1 MTDSAS
7 TVPERAVKNP
17 RAIIEALTSSLAGR
31 RFAYASADLRKG
43 VLLGR
48 APDCTVRFDSAR
60 DLKVSGHHAL
70 IEERQD
76 GIFVRDQ
83 GSSNGLYLN
92 RERVT
97 TDGLR
102 VYDGDELHLGQEGAV
117 LRIMVPGDSRPPA
130 SQFPAPSSHGAPASR
145 IAPDSASLTMMVNNI
160 GSQVGAGDKTKH
172 LLKAVAEQLEARA
185 EKKAGGLVTMVGA
198 LFMLIVAAGAIGV
211 WYYQHEEEAKV
222 AAQGRTDAEMQAR
235 EKDRDEAEKAR
246 QQREK
251 DREKEMEDLRK
262 QMSDLQTAM
271 AKQEKLAEDL
281 RVEQAKRFED
291 MKKEVGESTAA
302 RVKEISEAQFKT
314 LKDATDEQLKALKE
328 FTAPSGDSAFRDL
341 VDKYNP
347 GVFLIFVQYPLLDA
361 DGKAVG
367 VESGTGTGWVAKIEG
382 KKAWIVTN
390 KHVIKP
396 FLFNAELAISHA
408 IRDVKPAP
416 VERWTIA
423 CWQPGMKL
431 REKVGDS
438 MLNVAQA
445 WAMLPGG
452 RGGKGA
458 LKLAGFAED
467 DFATFGTSYKEALQA
482 SGFRTDLPEDV
493 ADRVKAAG
501 IHGDTANDLALL
513 EFDIRNPYDLTA
525 VLPIASEDDLK
536 KLHQM
541 DRVMSLGYPLGL
553 SVIKGTTVTTS
564 PATGEI
570 RSKQYEVGKIGTSAP
585 ILPGNSGGPL
595 ISADGKVVGVITR
608 RFEATQGEAIS
619 ATHARALVEKY
630 AK

>member
-1 MTDSAS
+1 VTDVAS
-7 TVPERAVKNP
+7 TVPERAAATP
-17 RAIIEALTSSLAGR
+17 RAIIEVLTSSLAGR
-31 RFAYASADLRKG
+31 RFAYSSVELRKG

-48 APDCTVRFDSAR
+48 APDCTIRFDSGR

-70 IEERQD
+70 IEERVE
-76 GIFVRDQ
+76 GVFVRDQ

-97 TDGLR
+97 AEGTR
-102 VYDGDELHLGQEGAV
+102 MYDGDELHLGQEGAV
-117 LRIMVPGDSRPPA
+117 VRMLLPGEERPPI
-130 SQFPAPSSHGAPASR
+130 SQFPAPSSHAHSASKT
-145 IAPDSASLTMMVNNI
+145 APDSASLTMMVNNI

-211 WYYQHEEEAKV
+211 WYYQHEEEAKLS
-222 AAQGRTDAEMQAR
+222 AQSRNDTELQAR
-235 EKDRDEAEKAR
+235 EKERADAEAAR

-262 QMSDLQTAM
+262 QLSGLQAAM
-271 AKQEKLAEDL
+271 AKQEKLAEEL
-281 RVEQAKRFED
+281 REEQNKRFED
-291 MKKEVGESTAA
+291 LKKDVGESTAA

-314 LKDATDEQLKALKE
+314 LKEATDEQLKALKD
-328 FTAPSGDSAFRDL
+328 FTAPSPDSAFRDL
-341 VDKYNP
+341 VDKFNP
-347 GVFLIFVQYPLLDA
+347 GVFLIFVQYPLLDK
-361 DGKAVG
+361 DGNPVG

-416 VERWTIA
+416 VEHWTIA

-452 RGGKGA
+452 RGGKGS
-458 LKLAGFAED
+458 LKIAGFAED
-467 DFATFGTSYKEALQA
+467 DFSTFGSGYKAALEAG
-482 SGFRTDLPEDV
+482 GFSTELPADV
-493 ADRVKAAG
+493 VARVKAAG
-501 IHGDTANDLALL
+501 IHNDTANDLALL
-513 EFDIRNPYDLTA
+513 EFDIRNPEDLKA
-525 VLPIASEDDLK
+525 VLPIATEEQLK
-536 KLHQM
+536 DLHQM

-553 SVIKGTTVTTS
+553 SVIKGTEVTTS

-595 ISADGKVVGVITR
+595 IHQKGYVVGVITR
-608 RFEATQGEAIS
+608 RFEATQGEAIT